1 MLLSSQKKKVKRIGQ
16 YFVYCDQILGTGGFA
31 TVYLAKRDDDTKY
44 ACKVNKIFSTCL
56 KNRR

>member
-1 MLLSSQKKKVKRIGQ
+1 MLLSSQKKRVKRIGQ

-44 ACKVNKIFSTCL
+44 ACKVIIYFRFL
-56 KNRR
+56 